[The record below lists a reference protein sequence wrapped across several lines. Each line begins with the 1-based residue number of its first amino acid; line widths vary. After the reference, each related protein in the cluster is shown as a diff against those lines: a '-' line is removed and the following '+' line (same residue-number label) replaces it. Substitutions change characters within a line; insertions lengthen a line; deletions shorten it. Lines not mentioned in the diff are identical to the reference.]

1 MLLVQKRAFSH
12 LFFFYFC
19 YKLSSV
25 GILCWALVLKKSVTT
40 ELMLPDAV
48 QKTER
53 VQMKLF
59 SISKGFYFPPNSIHL
74 AVFNN

>member
-1 MLLVQKRAFSH
+1 MLLVQKRAFTH
-12 LFFFYFC
+12 VFFFFSC
-19 YKLSSV
+19 FKLSSV

-53 VQMKLF
+53 VQTKLF
-59 SISKGFYFPPNSIHL
+59 SISKGFHFLPNSIHL